1 MNTLTSYVMVL
12 LTVLF
17 TVYGQ
22 LVLKWRVLVAGLPPA
37 DTFGKLKFYFV
48 LLSNPWILSAFAA
61 AFAAALCWMTAM
73 MKLDLNK
80 AYPFMALNFILVGFL
95 AVPMFGESMTWPKIG
110 GLALVVAGLL
120 LTSQG

>member
-1 MNTLTSYVMVL
+1 MSMTTSYVMVL
-12 LTVLF
+12 LTVLL

-22 LVLKWRVLVAGLPPA
+22 LVLKWRVLAAGLPPA
-37 DTFGKLKFYFV
+37 DATGKARFYLV
-48 LLSNPWILSAFAA
+48 LLTNPWILSAFAA

-73 MKLDLNK
+73 MKLDINK
-80 AYPFMALNFILVGFL
+80 AYPFMALNFVLVGFL
-95 AVPMFGESMTWPKIG
+95 AVPLFGESMTWPKIG

>member
-1 MNTLTSYVMVL
+1 MNALTSYAMVL
-12 LTVLF
+12 LTVLL

-22 LVLKWRVLVAGLPPA
+22 LVLKWRVLAAGLPP
-37 DTFGKLKFYFV
+37 DNPLGKLKFYAA

-73 MKLDLNK
+73 MKLDINK

-95 AVPMFGESMTWPKIG
+95 AVPLFGESMTWPKIG
-110 GLALVVAGLL
+110 GLVLVVAGLL